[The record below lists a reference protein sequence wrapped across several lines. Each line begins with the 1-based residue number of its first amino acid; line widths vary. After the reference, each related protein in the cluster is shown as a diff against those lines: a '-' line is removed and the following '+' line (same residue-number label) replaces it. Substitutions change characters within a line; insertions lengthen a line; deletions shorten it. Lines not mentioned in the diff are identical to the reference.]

1 MSKDAIVFT
10 LIGYFSGSILY
21 APLFGKLLKGR
32 DILEESRDQNPGTA
46 NAFMYGGFLCGILTL
61 CCDLVKGFFPV
72 YLYLRIGNRPIG
84 AELAMVLAAPVV
96 GHIFP
101 VFFGFRGGKGIAT
114 SFGSLLGLLPE
125 TVPVLLLAGTFL
137 FFTFV
142 LRVRPHYYRTALTY
156 LITMVLM
163 ILLCRVKGIVY
174 GFSIIT
180 LSVLIRLGISREE
193 KGAFEV
199 QYLWRH

>member
-1 MSKDAIVFT
+1 MSKDAIVFM
-10 LIGYFSGSILY
+10 LIGYLSGSILY
-21 APLFGKLLKGR
+21 APLFGKLLKGW

-61 CCDLVKGFFPV
+61 CCDLAKGFFPV

-84 AELAMVLAAPVV
+84 TELAVVLAAPVV

-101 VFFGFRGGKGIAT
+101 VFF
-114 SFGSLLGLLPE
+114 
-125 TVPVLLLAGTFL
+125 VL
-137 FFTFV
+137 FFTLV

-163 ILLCRVKGIVY
+163 IPLCRVKGIVY

>member
-137 FFTFV
+137 FFYV
-142 LRVRPHYYRTALTY
+142 CSASKTALLQNGTD
-156 LITMVLM
+156 LSHNH
-163 ILLCRVKGIVY
+163 
-174 GFSIIT
+174 GFDDSA
-180 LSVLIRLGISREE
+180 LSC
-193 KGAFEV
+193 K
-199 QYLWRH
+199 RHRIWF